1 MCVCI
6 YARTASICSVYMQAN
21 SLRCLFLSL
30 SPSLYLHIPIHTDV
44 HTYRQSDRQTERH
57 INPHPSVHACVHGM
71 CTSYTTSS
79 LSTCVYM
86 CMYTYIYIYMLPPP
100 SVIYLFRGLPGHAG
114 EHVPKTRGHVH
125 FLMRTHVD
133 RIWQC
138 AVRIVFILAVRNIVH
153 VMKRSYP

>member
-1 MCVCI
+1 MVWLYSDYMVCYGI
-6 YARTASICSVYMQAN
+6 FIRGVVVWLYSDYMV
-21 SLRCLFLSL
+21 CFG
-30 SPSLYLHIPIHTDV
+30 SPES
-44 HTYRQSDRQTERH
+44 
-57 INPHPSVHACVHGM
+57 G
-71 CTSYTTSS
+71 
-79 LSTCVYM
+79 
-86 CMYTYIYIYMLPPP
+86 YIYIYMLPPP

>member
-1 MCVCI
+1 MFMSMDPLSMFAFISMRIFCRYIGAHV
-6 YARTASICSVYMQAN
+6 YAYGRSLFYFVYTHK
-21 SLRCLFLSL
+21 
-30 SPSLYLHIPIHTDV
+30 Y
-44 HTYRQSDRQTERH
+44 
-57 INPHPSVHACVHGM
+57 
-71 CTSYTTSS
+71 
-79 LSTCVYM
+79 VYVYVYVN
-86 CMYTYIYIYMLPPP
+86 MYVYWQVYVEYIYMLPPP